1 MSNKTDA
8 GKTDSGKTRSGFFGR
23 PSVARRKLLA
33 GAAMMPVL
41 AGCSL
46 FDEDEKP
53 ILAGHRTNVLSS
65 GAGLTVD
72 KEDHTPIT
80 LPEAV
85 SVSDWPLVGRV
96 TSHVGRN
103 YRWGGLHP
111 RWTKDIGAGISEPDL
126 LAWAALGDFG
136 RGLIQSPPVV
146 HDGRLFIMDARC
158 VVRAFSWPHMS
169 HLWTI
174 NPKPKKLQSS
184 NVGGGIG
191 VDGDTVYIIDGIS
204 QALAVNAATGKV
216 KWRSDFG
223 TPGRS
228 APTIADGRVFF
239 ATIDERLFALDAA
252 TGSQLWSYTAT
263 AAETTV
269 FGQPAPAV
277 VNGVVIAGF
286 GGGDL
291 VAFRAESGEVVW
303 SDMLGNVG
311 SQASTLNLACVRGL
325 PVVVDST
332 VYAVSLAQVMAAVD
346 IRTGRRLWERAVG
359 SQNSLLCVGD
369 WLYVLSQDDQLACID
384 RLSGHVRWIT
394 QLRRFERVDVSKNIV
409 TWIGPVMAGGQLVC
423 VSTMPGNGVVRVNPT
438 TGAIISVD
446 STDQVSFVPPI
457 VVDEQM
463 LIVTNDGK
471 LRSYG

>member
-1 MSNKTDA
+1 M
-8 GKTDSGKTRSGFFGR
+8 
-23 PSVARRKLLA
+23 
-33 GAAMMPVL
+33 
-41 AGCSL
+41 
-46 FDEDEKP
+46 
-53 ILAGHRTNVLSS
+53 
-65 GAGLTVD
+65 
-72 KEDHTPIT
+72 
-80 LPEAV
+80 
-85 SVSDWPLVGRV
+85 
-96 TSHVGRN
+96 
-103 YRWGGLHP
+103 
-111 RWTKDIGAGISEPDL
+111 
-126 LAWAALGDFG
+126 
-136 RGLIQSPPVV
+136 
-146 HDGRLFIMDARC
+146 
-158 VVRAFSWPHMS
+158 
-169 HLWTI
+169 
-174 NPKPKKLQSS
+174 
-184 NVGGGIG
+184 GGGIG